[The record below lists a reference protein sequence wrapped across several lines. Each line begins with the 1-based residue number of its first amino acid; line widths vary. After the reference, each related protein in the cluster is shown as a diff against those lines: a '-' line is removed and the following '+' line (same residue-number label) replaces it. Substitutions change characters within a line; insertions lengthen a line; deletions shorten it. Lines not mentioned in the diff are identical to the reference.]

1 MTIIISPAKKLTPT
15 NNSLGVETTRS
26 EFPDK
31 LNELID
37 YAKSLSEKDLIDKM
51 KISSSLA
58 QLNFDRFQKFQ
69 NRPSSNATTQA
80 IYTFKGDTYVGL
92 KAETF
97 TQDDLN
103 FAQQN
108 LLIISGLYGMLKPL
122 DGIQPYRFEMGTK
135 IDFNG
140 YKSLYEFWMDPL
152 FEFIKK
158 RIEKNKN
165 GILNLASEEYS
176 KVLNFNKLGC
186 KLVTPTFKTEK
197 NGELKTVGI
206 LSKRARGMMA
216 NYVIK
221 NKIKEYTKVNEFSE
235 DGYAYCKKLSTLSRP
250 LSKSTLLLALG
261 SNSFTTPSKIKI
273 FSFANLF
280 FFQSFFSPSIISSVM
295 GWLGNLDE

>member
-31 LNELID
+31 LNELVD
-37 YAKSLSEKDLIDKM
+37 YAKSLSEKDLIHKM

-92 KAETF
+92 KAENF
-97 TQDDLN
+97 TKDDLV

-108 LLIISGLYGMLKPL
+108 LLIISGLYGVLKPL

-140 YKSLYEFWMDPL
+140 YKSLYEFWMVPL
-152 FEFIKK
+152 FEFMKK
-158 RIEKNKN
+158 RVETEKN

-176 KVLNFNKLGC
+176 KVINFNKNRL
-186 KLVTPTFKTEK
+186 
-197 NGELKTVGI
+197 
-206 LSKRARGMMA
+206 
-216 NYVIK
+216 
-221 NKIKEYTKVNEFSE
+221 
-235 DGYAYCKKLSTLSRP
+235 
-250 LSKSTLLLALG
+250 
-261 SNSFTTPSKIKI
+261 
-273 FSFANLF
+273 
-280 FFQSFFSPSIISSVM
+280 
-295 GWLGNLDE
+295 

>member
-15 NNSLGVETTRS
+15 NNSLGFETTDGAFPGKLS
-26 EFPDK
+26 E
-31 LNELID
+31 LVN

-69 NRPSSNATTQA
+69 DKPGLNVTTQA
-80 IYTFKGDTYVGL
+80 IYSFKGDTYVGL
-92 KAETF
+92 KAENF
-97 TQDDLN
+97 TKDDIT
-103 FAQQN
+103 FAQNN
-108 LLIISGLYGMLKPL
+108 LLIISGLYGILRPL

-140 YKSLYEFWMDPL
+140 YKSLYEFWMNSL
-152 FEFIKK
+152 FEFTKK

-221 NKIKEYTKVNEFSE
+221 NKIKDYAKVNEFSE

-250 LSKSTLLLALG
+250 V
-261 SNSFTTPSKIKI
+261 FIK
-273 FSFANLF
+273 
-280 FFQSFFSPSIISSVM
+280 
-295 GWLGNLDE
+295 

>member
-97 TQDDLN
+97 TQDDLL

-216 NYVIK
+216 NYVFK
-221 NKIKEYTKVNEFSE
+221 NKFKEY
-235 DGYAYCKKLSTLSRP
+235 A
-250 LSKSTLLLALG
+250 
-261 SNSFTTPSKIKI
+261 
-273 FSFANLF
+273 
-280 FFQSFFSPSIISSVM
+280 
-295 GWLGNLDE
+295 

>member
-26 EFPDK
+26 EFPAK
-31 LNELID
+31 LSELVD

-51 KISSSLA
+51 KISPSLA
-58 QLNFDRFQKFQ
+58 QLNFDRFKKFQ
-69 NRPSSNATTQA
+69 NTPSSTAITQA

-97 TQDDLN
+97 TKDDLR
-103 FAQQN
+103 FAQKN
-108 LLIISGLYGMLKPL
+108 LLIISGLYGVLKPL

-135 IDFNG
+135 IDLNG
-140 YKSLYEFWMDPL
+140 YKSLYEFWMNPL

-158 RIEKNKN
+158 RIETEKN
-165 GILNLASEEYS
+165 GVLNLASEEYS
-176 KVLNFNKLGC
+176 KVLNFNKIGC
-186 KLVTPTFKTEK
+186 KLVSPTFKSAK

-206 LSKRARGMMA
+206 LSKKARGMMA

-221 NKIKEYTKVNEFSE
+221 NRIKDYTKVNEFSE

-250 LSKSTLLLALG
+250 V
-261 SNSFTTPSKIKI
+261 FIK
-273 FSFANLF
+273 
-280 FFQSFFSPSIISSVM
+280 
-295 GWLGNLDE
+295 

>member
-15 NNSLGVETTRS
+15 NNSLGVETTKN
-26 EFPDK
+26 EFPTK
-31 LNELID
+31 LNELVG
-37 YAKSLSEKDLIDKM
+37 YAKSLSEQDLVDKM
-51 KISSSLA
+51 KISPSLA

-69 NRPSSNATTQA
+69 DTPSSNAITQA

-92 KAETF
+92 KAENF
-97 TQDDLN
+97 TKDDLL

-135 IDFNG
+135 IDLNG
-140 YKSLYEFWMDPL
+140 CKSLYEFWMDPL
-152 FEFIKK
+152 FEFMKT
-158 RIEKNKN
+158 RIETDKN

-176 KVLNFNKLGC
+176 KALNLNKLGC
-186 KLVTPTFKTEK
+186 KLVTPAFKTEK

-221 NKIKEYTKVNEFSE
+221 NKIKEYAKVNEFSE
-235 DGYAYCKKLSTLSRP
+235 DGYAYCKKLSTLS
-250 LSKSTLLLALG
+250 
-261 SNSFTTPSKIKI
+261 TPVFIK
-273 FSFANLF
+273 
-280 FFQSFFSPSIISSVM
+280 
-295 GWLGNLDE
+295 